1 MCGGICVGQVVE
13 QTVEEVVHSR
23 KKTIKWYKNWKII
36 TSIVLIL
43 ITLII
48 LVMSYYQA
56 NHFNANITINTID
69 VGGLTADEALAK
81 LQSSNL
87 KNEIYIGDQQILDG
101 QDRPMGLSE
110 ADLPEIEK
118 HLKSQYTFFPS
129 FKIEDYSLMPSEQ
142 DLYRS
147 KVLKNAL
154 EQELVSMNETLEAPI
169 DSQAILQDGKII
181 ITESNEGQQYD
192 IDSLLES
199 YDNHG
204 YISEV
209 HLDPVYLLP
218 IKEDSEMV
226 KNQEKKLQE
235 LLDHTVDYKVQDQV
249 HSLKGSDVIKNAT
262 VSKDLK
268 VSFDPSDIQKKL
280 SEINDSQ
287 STLGKDFTFKTNSGS
302 VISVKGQGYGW
313 ALNVEKET
321 AQIQAAFEKG
331 ENSVSASNI
340 YGNGWSNEG
349 YGYDTLTNYGIGDTY
364 AEVSIAQQRMWLYK
378 DGKEIFTTHVVTGKR
393 STGEDTSPGVWYI
406 LYKRTPYTLRGSAV
420 GNPNYSVDVKYWGP
434 FTNSGQGFHD
444 ASWRGNWR
452 SNAYLTEGS
461 GGCVNVPPGVMSTV
475 YNNLSVYQPV
485 VIY

>member
-1 MCGGICVGQVVE
+1 MGQAVE
-13 QTVEEVVHSR
+13 QTVDEVVHSR
-23 KKTIKWYKNWKII
+23 KKTSKWYKNWKII
-36 TSIVLIL
+36 ISIVLIL

-48 LVMSYYQA
+48 LGMSYYQA

-81 LQSSNL
+81 LQASNL

-101 QDRPMGLSE
+101 QDRLMGLSE
-110 ADLPEIEK
+110 ADLPEVEK
-118 HLKSQYTFFPS
+118 LLKSQYTFFPS
-129 FKIEDYSLMPSEQ
+129 FKAEDFSLLPSEQ

-147 KVLKNAL
+147 KVLKKAL

-181 ITESNEGQQYD
+181 VTESNDGQQYD

-199 YDNHG
+199 YDNHD
-204 YISEV
+204 YTSEV
-209 HLDPVYLLP
+209 RLEPIHLLP

-262 VSKDLK
+262 VSGELKVKVDPKDL
-268 VSFDPSDIQKKL
+268 QAKL
-280 SEINDSQ
+280 TEINDSQ
-287 STLGKDFTFKTNSGS
+287 STLGKDFTFKTHSGS
-302 VISVKGQGYGW
+302 VISVKGKGYGW

-321 AQIQAAFEKG
+321 AQVQAAFEKG
-331 ENSVSASNI
+331 ESSTSASNI

-349 YGYDTLTNYGIGDTY
+349 YGYDTLTNDGIGDTY
-364 AEVSIAQQRMWLYK
+364 AEVSIAEQRMWLYK

-393 STGEDTSPGVWYI
+393 STGEDTNPGVWYI
-406 LYKRTPYTLRGSAV
+406 LYKRTPYTLTGSAV
-420 GNPNYSVDVKYWGP
+420 GNPDYSVDVSYWAP
-434 FTNSGQGFHD
+434 FTNGGQGFHD
-444 ASWRGNWR
+444 ASWRGNW
-452 SNAYLTEGS
+452 SSTAYLTGGS